1 MVSSSGWVNST
12 AHSASVQCPHAPPR
26 RGSRPPGGA
35 RFPLGAARRGNPSW
49 GRSNRQATQASA
61 LKAELERATQSGDAA
76 RVQRVFGDLREQF
89 GGTTYAQQGAL
100 MAAQS
105 LLDAGKAE
113 EAQAALRWVIDKAG
127 DEGYQAVARLRLAAV
142 LGDARKVDEA
152 LQLLSTKMPP
162 AFEGLAA
169 DRRGDLLQ
177 LQGKKA
183 EALVQYQQAWKAVE
197 PRSDIRRLIEIKVAA
212 LGGELP
218 TEAGPGASG
227 ASTAAS
233 ASR

>member
-1 MVSSSGWVNST
+1 MASHLDLEEQEQLASLKHFWNKYGNLISGVLI
-12 AHSASVQCPHAPPR
+12 VVF
-26 RGSRPPGGA
+26 GSI
-35 RFPLGAARRGNPSW
+35 AAYNGW
-49 GRSNRQATQASA
+49 TWWQNRQATQASA